1 MELTLKSSVFPSIN
15 RMVQVAIEVAAS
27 VAISSQGV
35 KLLVSSSKT
44 KTDPPIGALKAT
56 ARPAPAPAAST
67 IL

>member
-44 KTDPPIGALKAT
+44 KTDPPSGALKAT